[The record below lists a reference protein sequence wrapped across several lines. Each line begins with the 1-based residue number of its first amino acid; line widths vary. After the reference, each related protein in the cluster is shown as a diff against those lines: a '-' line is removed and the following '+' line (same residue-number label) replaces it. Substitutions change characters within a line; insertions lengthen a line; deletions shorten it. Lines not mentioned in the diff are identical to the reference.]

1 MLEGG
6 MGFHLTGQEFVQ
18 GDTVPVRRRLG
29 PLESR
34 VRDRVLVDRI
44 LLVGSTPGAD

>member
-1 MLEGG
+1 

-44 LLVGSTPGAD
+44 GGSRPERKAEE